1 LALGVIFAP
10 ALQADEAEWKAV
22 KATVVLL
29 NEKADY
35 ISPVFRSVPV
45 GGDSL
50 SFPVEGGSLAIVVS
64 TQKVMVD
71 HDLNGKADF
80 VAAQGAKSTPFTLP
94 LTYSDGQKVKHT
106 YAVVKAGAGWALKRM
121 SGMSANIDGN
131 KALFVDENNNGRFS
145 ESNEDAV
152 FPGTELWGCP
162 TSDLMLLGGKLYEVK
177 TNESCTE
184 VSYRPYAGKTGKVDI
199 FKDWS
204 GKTTPKTAIFKVSCE
219 SGSMFMNV
227 ATKGE
232 VVVPTGNYNLMIAYM
247 PEIVIQGGNASFSV
261 GEESTATFKWGMKL
275 SINAALSVDDTGK
288 KFTLSPTPTITG
300 IAGERITGAFMEN
313 ARFAF
318 KVTNA
323 TANGAPIGKETP
335 WSVCFS

>member
-1 LALGVIFAP
+1 VNRFILLFCLIAFGVIFAP

-121 SGMSANIDGN
+121 S
-131 KALFVDENNNGRFS
+131 
-145 ESNEDAV
+145 
-152 FPGTELWGCP
+152 
-162 TSDLMLLGGKLYEVK
+162 
-177 TNESCTE
+177 
-184 VSYRPYAGKTGKVDI
+184 
-199 FKDWS
+199 
-204 GKTTPKTAIFKVSCE
+204 
-219 SGSMFMNV
+219 
-227 ATKGE
+227 
-232 VVVPTGNYNLMIAYM
+232 
-247 PEIVIQGGNASFSV
+247 
-261 GEESTATFKWGMKL
+261 
-275 SINAALSVDDTGK
+275 
-288 KFTLSPTPTITG
+288 
-300 IAGERITGAFMEN
+300 
-313 ARFAF
+313 
-318 KVTNA
+318 
-323 TANGAPIGKETP
+323 
-335 WSVCFS
+335 